1 MMTVEIVLQKLKDLA
16 NPEKVIYKEKKF
28 GVVAQ
33 HSLGVY
39 GKDLSII
46 AREIVE
52 NSELANPAQDVTVI
66 YEIYGKASPQIIL
79 SKVNLFNNLF
89 ADDRDITSTS

>member
-1 MMTVEIVLQKLKDLA
+1 MTIEIVLQKLKDLA

-46 AREIVE
+46 VREIVE
-52 NSELANPAQDVTVI
+52 NSELANPAH
-66 YEIYGKASPQIIL
+66 GKASPQIIL

-89 ADDRDITSTS
+89 ADDPDITSTS

>member
-1 MMTVEIVLQKLKDLA
+1 
-16 NPEKVIYKEKKF
+16 
-28 GVVAQ
+28 
-33 HSLGVY
+33 
-39 GKDLSII
+39 
-46 AREIVE
+46 REIVE

-89 ADDRDITSTS
+89 ADDPDITSTS